1 MRDLGTDS
9 QPIDPLTLVNKLKDR
24 KELDAVGGAG
34 YVSGLMD
41 GLPDRPLESVRHYVG
56 EVRRFAGLRRIAQAA
71 E

>member
-41 GLPDRPLESVRHYVG
+41 GLPDRPLESVS
-56 EVRRFAGLRRIAQAA
+56 QAKA
-71 E
+71 